1 MWSAEAVLVCALAL
15 LNRSGDTFPPI
26 VFVHTPPVDAS
37 RDAEAY
43 VRSGVRRIIVVT
55 SSRLFVRARQARYRC
70 GDRDAIRKLASVLV
84 HEEWHV
90 VHGDDEA
97 GAYQA
102 QLMTLRS
109 LNAGPGTPVFGEVA
123 RSMRLVLRN
132 RGAGP
137 P

>member
-1 MWSAEAVLVCALAL
+1 MPIQTEERSCA
-15 LNRSGDTFPPI
+15 
-26 VFVHTPPVDAS
+26 
-37 RDAEAY
+37 
-43 VRSGVRRIIVVT
+43 
-55 SSRLFVRARQARYRC
+55 SS
-70 GDRDAIRKLASVLV
+70 K

>member
-1 MWSAEAVLVCALAL
+1 M
-15 LNRSGDTFPPI
+15 
-26 VFVHTPPVDAS
+26 
-37 RDAEAY
+37 
-43 VRSGVRRIIVVT
+43 
-55 SSRLFVRARQARYRC
+55 
-70 GDRDAIRKLASVLV
+70 
-84 HEEWHV
+84 